1 MTTGIPTS
9 NKGYQQAAAYYADPN
24 NELIPDET
32 HHEYVK
38 GVHAYM
44 LATAIPAGG
53 GGGGGD
59 VTSEEFLDVK
69 QAQGI
74 LAIQQAIS
82 AGTTVNSNYLYA
94 VDEFEDETG
103 ISAKVAT
110 YESGTSSYRTTTASS
125 HSLLIQS
132 EVSPAVYSKFDQSS
146 YNTSSS
152 GSLQINGAQT
162 WACEFYITA
171 LPSAFRTLLNNRE
184 GVSGRGFQIDINSSN
199 QIRMFG
205 NTGGGS
211 IFSTFQLTGSHV
223 NTWVKVIGTVTGI
236 GGSQSVEVF
245 IEGASG
251 GADTGAT
258 IASADDFYIGHN
270 PDTAGREFDGRL
282 RNIEI
287 YSGKATDPAN
297 WVPGDTDS
305 MSGVSIIM
313 QSEDGSGF
321 DNDQGITFT
330 ETSGKVVRFVD
341 ASFSDGT
348 ETHTPTANGDVSNVV
363 NDAKFGS
370 SSIYFDGSGA
380 YISIPD
386 SADWHPDSG
395 SYTVE
400 AWVKVPNVS
409 GTKTIISQSL
419 NTGSQRAWMIR
430 IDDDEVRMYYYTAT
444 GAGNGGSEVIA
455 SSTTGP
461 ISANTWHH
469 VAFDID
475 TDNTTLR
482 LYVDGVV
489 EYIDASFTASIIDS
503 TAQLAVG
510 CYNQGGTPVG
520 FFNGFM
526 EEVRVLKGSAEYAGA
541 FTPPTAPYNA
551 GYVSN
556 IELDSITF
564 TAGTA
569 PTKATIVVVMEPI
582 DSVTINTD
590 FLAYVSP
597 TASFANKATFTL
609 TYAGIDPLSGGN
621 IYTSD
626 DVDLSG
632 LTSGTDMRYYIRG
645 ANEKDLRV
653 HAVYLYYAG

>member
-1 MTTGIPTS
+1 
-9 NKGYQQAAAYYADPN
+9 
-24 NELIPDET
+24 
-32 HHEYVK
+32 
-38 GVHAYM
+38 
-44 LATAIPAGG
+44 
-53 GGGGGD
+53 
-59 VTSEEFLDVK
+59 
-69 QAQGI
+69 
-74 LAIQQAIS
+74 
-82 AGTTVNSNYLYA
+82 
-94 VDEFEDETG
+94 
-103 ISAKVAT
+103 
-110 YESGTSSYRTTTASS
+110 
-125 HSLLIQS
+125 
-132 EVSPAVYSKFDQSS
+132 
-146 YNTSSS
+146 
-152 GSLQINGAQT
+152 
-162 WACEFYITA
+162 
-171 LPSAFRTLLNNRE
+171 
-184 GVSGRGFQIDINSSN
+184 
-199 QIRMFG
+199 
-205 NTGGGS
+205 
-211 IFSTFQLTGSHV
+211 
-223 NTWVKVIGTVTGI
+223 
-236 GGSQSVEVF
+236 
-245 IEGASG
+245 
-251 GADTGAT
+251 
-258 IASADDFYIGHN
+258 
-270 PDTAGREFDGRL
+270 
-282 RNIEI
+282 
-287 YSGKATDPAN
+287 
-297 WVPGDTDS
+297 
-305 MSGVSIIM
+305 
-313 QSEDGSGF
+313 
-321 DNDQGITFT
+321 
-330 ETSGKVVRFVD
+330 
-341 ASFSDGT
+341 
-348 ETHTPTANGDVSNVV
+348 
-363 NDAKFGS
+363 
-370 SSIYFDGSGA
+370 
-380 YISIPD
+380 
-386 SADWHPDSG
+386 
-395 SYTVE
+395 
-400 AWVKVPNVS
+400 
-409 GTKTIISQSL
+409 
-419 NTGSQRAWMIR
+419 MIR